1 MSIELRRSGCE
12 VMANAAIIKTSRSL
26 ALGIRLLPIIVLAL
40 VWQSATVEAGYFST
54 GQAVIEETGGLP
66 EAGSGGG
73 AGPADAEPVL
83 PTAVHPR
90 EGQAVLSPTWHI
102 GTPGGMTAPS
112 AEQSSPPASAA
123 LLASNRSADISRG
136 AWLSREA
143 ALVLPETPGTG
154 IFHPPKQAS

>member
-1 MSIELRRSGCE
+1 
-12 VMANAAIIKTSRSL
+12 MANAGIIKSFRRLTH
-26 ALGIRLLPIIVLAL
+26 GIRVLPLVVFVLA
-40 VWQSATVEAGYFST
+40 WQSAIAQAGYFST

-66 EAGSGGG
+66 EAGTGGG
-73 AGPADAEPVL
+73 AGPTDAEPVL

-112 AEQSSPPASAA
+112 AEQSSSPASAA
-123 LLASNRSADISRG
+123 LLVATTNARVSRG
-136 AWLSREA
+136 AWLNREA